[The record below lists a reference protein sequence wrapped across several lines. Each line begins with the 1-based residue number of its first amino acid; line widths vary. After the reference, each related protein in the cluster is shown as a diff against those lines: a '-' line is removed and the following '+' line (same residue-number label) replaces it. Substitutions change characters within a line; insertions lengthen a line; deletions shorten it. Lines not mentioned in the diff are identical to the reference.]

1 MSNSTMYEDVTAVI
15 DYCHGMLK
23 ASPEVKAY
31 LKVRNISKETIIE
44 FKLGFVP
51 VNSPISLQRFRERL
65 VFPISDAYGRSVGW
79 TARTISN
86 LEPKYLNTQDSPIF
100 KKGRLLYNYDKAKQV
115 IQNKG
120 WVVLV
125 EGQFDALRLYQE
137 GIKNV
142 VASSS
147 TAFKPAMARIL
158 SRYASRV
165 YIAYDG
171 DHAGI
176 AATEKVASMLLN
188 VGIQPFCVRLPEK
201 EDPDSFVLKFGIQE
215 FQKLM
220 KAARG

>member
-1 MSNSTMYEDVTAVI
+1 MYNDVAAVI
-15 DYCHGMLK
+15 EYCHNMLK
-23 ASPEVKAY
+23 ASEDAKAY
-31 LKVRNISKETIIE
+31 LKARHITKDIVIE
-44 FKLGFVP
+44 FNLGFVP
-51 VNSPISLQRFRERL
+51 QNCPTFLQRFRERII
-65 VFPISDAYGRSVGW
+65 FPISDPCGRYVGW
-79 TARTISN
+79 TARTIGN

-100 KKGRLLYNYDKAKQV
+100 KKGRLLYNYDKAKPIVQD
-115 IQNKG
+115 KG

-158 SRYASRV
+158 ARYANRV

-171 DHAGI
+171 DRAGI
-176 AATEKVASMLLN
+176 EATEKVFAMLLN
-188 VGIQPFCVRLPEK
+188 NGIQPFCVRLPDK
-201 EDPDSFVLKFGIQE
+201 EDPDSFIRIHGIAE

-220 KAARG
+220 KVARG